1 MSVAV
6 VVVAIGKHTQ
16 VMHGKQYDRR
26 RHTDDNVDDDDDANE
41 NMGNNTSMNLRN
53 HATLSR
59 SLQIAHEQASRS

>member
-6 VVVAIGKHTQ
+6 LVVAIGKHTR

-26 RHTDDNVDDDDDANE
+26 RHTDDNVDVDDANE

>member
-6 VVVAIGKHTQ
+6 LVVAIGKHTQ

-26 RHTDDNVDDDDDANE
+26 RHTDDNVDDDANE

>member
-6 VVVAIGKHTQ
+6 LVVAIGKHTQ

-26 RHTDDNVDDDDDANE
+26 RHTDDNVDDDDANE

>member
-26 RHTDDNVDDDDDANE
+26 HTDDSVDDANE
-41 NMGNNTSMNLRN
+41 NMGII
-53 HATLSR
+53 
-59 SLQIAHEQASRS
+59 LQ

>member
-6 VVVAIGKHTQ
+6 VVVAIGKHTR

-26 RHTDDNVDDDDDANE
+26 RHTDDNVDVDDANE

>member
-6 VVVAIGKHTQ
+6 LVVAIGKHTR

-26 RHTDDNVDDDDDANE
+26 RHTDDNVDDDANE

>member
-6 VVVAIGKHTQ
+6 LVVAIGKHTQ

-26 RHTDDNVDDDDDANE
+26 RHTDDNVDVDDANE